1 MRDNRSRPHEAGQR
15 PCPQARQSNA
25 APGSPWTQGATVC
38 NPEPWR
44 RGYRCFR
51 VSYGRTLVGL
61 VFTLREPLRRLLE
74 SIRARVEAGGEVELA
89 GPAGL
94 KRGSRNS
101 PSSSQA
107 RPPAARPA
115 WTSQRAT
122 LHEVSRDVFLA
133 AHVLSPSK
141 VEGQKFEINT
151 FLVGHRRAK
160 RGYPEDLS
168 DVVRAEIYLGGG
180 WGRRVFDIPR
190 VPGRDIG
197 LQTHAYGPVV
207 CLCRIHFD
215 DGHTAVINRYL
226 DFESA
231 TARVSP

>member
-1 MRDNRSRPHEAGQR
+1 MEAWV
-15 PCPQARQSNA
+15 PLFQSLVWPIA
-25 APGSPWTQGATVC
+25 I
-38 NPEPWR
+38 
-44 RGYRCFR
+44 
-51 VSYGRTLVGL
+51 VGL
-61 VFTLREPLRRLLE
+61 VFTFKRPLRRLLE

-94 KRGSRNS
+94 K
-101 PSSSQA
+101 A
-107 RPPAARPA
+107 RLAQLPLVEPGKLDPQPQEPA

-122 LHEVSRDVFLA
+122 LHEVSRNVFLS
-133 AHVLSPSK
+133 HVLSPSK
-141 VEGQKFEINT
+141 VEGQKYEINI
-151 FLVGHRRAK
+151 FLVGHRRAR

-168 DVVRAEIYLGGG
+168 DVVRAEFYLGGG
-180 WGRRVFDIPR
+180 WGRRVFDIPS

-197 LQTHAYGPVV
+197 LRTHAYGPVL

-215 DGHTAVINRYL
+215 DGHTAVVNRYL